1 MDKRAN
7 IFSQIYLLSL
17 DTFMIMTVLGITLGI
32 IFFILNPTLNK
43 GIISYEGEKV
53 PIDSSTLRL
62 VSTVLSNNNYDFN
75 GKFCSIPLEN
85 NQELTMSVTPNKQD
99 DGYQVFFKL
108 KKVDGE
114 TIKISLKPRRAI
126 EQVGLGFLL

>member
-75 GKFCSIPLEN
+75 GKFCRIPLEN

-114 TIKISLKPRRAI
+114 TIKISLKTRRAI